1 MKHNKKLVYA
11 GIKSRRFYK
20 RKFNKKVR
28 HSEIIANG
36 GFFKEC
42 EEHKEYFRQYARN
55 TYRKKCGLSPLKNK
69 I

>member
-28 HSEIIANG
+28 HSKIIANG
-36 GFFKEC
+36 GFFK
-42 EEHKEYFRQYARN
+42 KINDSKMLAYYF
-55 TYRKKCGLSPLKNK
+55 
-69 I
+69 